1 MKRNIWPFA
10 SLSFVFLKSATR
22 LGGLFGEGSP
32 IGFFRSLGG
41 FIGGF
46 FEFGGSFLSTF
57 MKPIRRKVTVF
68 NPSGSLT
75 G

>member
-1 MKRNIWPFA
+1 LAICVTEFRFLEKRN
-10 SLSFVFLKSATR
+10 S
-22 LGGLFGEGSP
+22 LGGLFGGGSP